1 MLILAKITTSAG
13 AGYADYLEAK
23 TRESELG
30 DYYLKD
36 GERVEAPGRWAQ
48 GAEVFGL
55 DPARPVSAEQLHTL
69 MDVRRPDTGATLRP
83 AGAGGTAVA
92 AIDAT
97 FSAPKSVSAVW
108 ALAGPE
114 LRAEIEQAHEQAVD
128 AALSYA
134 TQQVPMLRRRVG
146 VDTVVHEKAT
156 GVIATSWRHSTA
168 RAVADQVPDPQ
179 LHSHVL
185 LHGAVRTD
193 GKVMEIDSRSWLV
206 HQREV
211 GAAYR
216 SVLAGELHQLGFN
229 INRGTGRGGR
239 YFEISGIPQPLL
251 DRWSSRHHQVQSAI
265 RARLADQA
273 RELQSAINAGGPDA
287 ADAATQLASLIESGL
302 SPKQERMMGT
312 ITRSQKLPVTAQDLD
327 ASWRRDAARHNFGR
341 ERIEVLRRGHHDELT
356 PASTR
361 DVLEALTEFDAT
373 FPARDARAVALER
386 SAGIPIDQALHALV
400 TLREQDQILVLADV
414 TGTTRAQRGK
424 ERTVMAIVDQL
435 TRQRVTPLPA
445 GLADAE
451 VRRLDSEL
459 AHVGGRLSDE
469 QRDAI
474 RLGCA
479 DRPFVVIEGQAGTG
493 KSTTL
498 TGIARAHQAAGRD
511 IIVTSTA
518 ALAAERLGQDLTNAG
533 VTCSTYSTAGLQTA
547 VNTGRVELSPTTT
560 VIHDEAA
567 LASTTEQVAVLDAI
581 ASSGARLITVGDP
594 RQNQPVGAGGL
605 WQDIE
610 NAARQHDA
618 HVELTVNQRA
628 QDPLNR
634 RDQAL
639 FREGRGEHA
648 IRSYAARDRV
658 HFDHEPRRA
667 EDQALEAAHKDRS
680 DGLDTLIVV
689 QTSNAHLDQLN
700 ARAQAIRIQA
710 GELGH
715 EGVPVPGRPY
725 ELHSGDQVQ
734 VRRTLRAD
742 GERPTLRNGTGAEV
756 SDADV
761 EQGRIALRVDSGDT
775 VELDLDEIEA
785 ADLRLAYVQHPFPAQ
800 GRTVDTTHVIVGDH
814 STREGTYVALT
825 RSRERT
831 DIYTSEAAIG
841 AQPGPDRLQR
851 LAEQLTRSEP
861 EMPSIAIAL
870 AQEDR
875 VERAADT
882 EREPEQTQT
891 FTDEVES
898 PVLARGGELTPVLA
912 DGDNA
917 REEITPADTSGARRW
932 ATPADSDM
940 TQARVAWR
948 PEPERDPGWE
958 M

>member
-13 AGYADYLEAK
+13 AGYADYLEGK
-23 TRESELG
+23 TREELG

-48 GAEVFGL
+48 GAEAFGL

-69 MDVRRPDTGATLRP
+69 MDVRRPDTGQTLRP

-114 LRAEIEQAHEQAVD
+114 LRAEIEQAHERAVD
-128 AALSYA
+128 EALAYA
-134 TQQVPMLRRRVG
+134 TRQVPMLRRRVG
-146 VDTVVHEKAT
+146 VDTVVHEKAS

-168 RAVADQVPDPQ
+168 RAVEDQVPDPQ

-185 LHGAVRTD
+185 LHGAVRKD
-193 GKVMEIDSRSWLV
+193 GKVMAIDSRSWLV

-216 SVLAGELHQLGFN
+216 SILAHELHHLGFG
-229 INRGTGRGGR
+229 IERGTGRGGR
-239 YFEISGIPQPLL
+239 YFEIAGIPQPLL

-273 RELQSAINAGGPDA
+273 RELQSVINAGGPEA
-287 ADAATQLASLIESGL
+287 ADAAAQLASLSAGGL

-341 ERIEVLRRGHHDELT
+341 ERIEVLRRGHHNELA
-356 PASTR
+356 PAAPR
-361 DVLEALTEFDAT
+361 DVLDALTEFDAT

-400 TLREQDQILVLADV
+400 TLREQEQILVLADG

-424 ERTVMAIVDQL
+424 ERTVVAIVDQL
-435 TRQRVTPLPA
+435 TRERVTPLPA
-445 GLADAE
+445 GLADIE
-451 VRRLDSEL
+451 VRRLDTEL
-459 AHVGGRLSDE
+459 GRVGGRLSEE
-469 QRDAI
+469 QREAI
-474 RLGCA
+474 RLGCG

-511 IIVTSTA
+511 ILIASTA
-518 ALAAERLGQDLTNAG
+518 ALAAERLGRDLTNAG
-533 VTCSTYSTAGLQTA
+533 VTCSTYSTAGLQA
-547 VNTGRVELSPTTT
+547 AISNGQVELGPDTT

-581 ASSGARLITVGDP
+581 ATSGARLITVGDP

-610 NAARQHDA
+610 NAAQENEAR
-618 HVELTVNQRA
+618 VELTVNQRA
-628 QDPLNR
+628 QDPLDR

-648 IRSYAARDRV
+648 IRSYAARDRI
-658 HFDHEPRRA
+658 HFDTEPRRA
-667 EDQALEAAHKDRS
+667 EDRALEAAHEDRS
-680 DGLDTLIVV
+680 DGLETLIVV

-710 GELGH
+710 GELGDQ
-715 EGVPVPGRPY
+715 GVAVPGRPY
-725 ELHSGDQVQ
+725 QLRASDQVQ
-734 VRRTLRAD
+734 VRRTLPAD
-742 GERPTLRNGTGAEV
+742 GDRRVLRNGTGAEV
-756 SDADV
+756 TDV
-761 EQGRIALRVDSGDT
+761 NVEEGRIAFLLDSGDT
-775 VELDLDEIEA
+775 VELDIDEVEA

-800 GRTVDTTHVIVGDH
+800 GQTVDTAHVIVGDH

-825 RSRERT
+825 RARQRT
-831 DIYTSEAAIG
+831 DIYAAEP
-841 AQPGPDRLQR
+841 ALEPEPGPDRLQR
-851 LAEQLTRSEP
+851 LAEQLGRSEP
-861 EMPSIAIAL
+861 EIPSIAVPMRH
-870 AQEDR
+870 EDR
-875 VERAADT
+875 VVHAVVI
-882 EREPEQTQT
+882 EREPTETHAPVELPDAVLVAEHE
-891 FTDEVES
+891 DELSAVPIE
-898 PVLARGGELTPVLA
+898 RGDRELIAP
-912 DGDNA
+912 
-917 REEITPADTSGARRW
+917 PDTSRARRW
-932 ATPADSDM
+932 AAPANSDR
-940 TQARVAWR
+940 THSPVPQRLER
-948 PEPERDPGWE
+948 EPDPGWE
-958 M
+958 I